1 MGVRTYGERRVTASN
16 WKFVVLLLGIFAC
29 AVTGWLAATD
39 QSIASDDLKYIKS
52 ITFAGHTVDPAH
64 SVRLQGWTIGFG
76 VRRPFAEYSEQ
87 GTTLRG
93 LSCASSK
100 IAKMKC
106 HLFMSMK
113 PLESFPHFC
122 ELSPDDHAP
131 GSWPMR
137 INCPNEIKF
146 YR

>member
-1 MGVRTYGERRVTASN
+1 LTASMC
-16 WKFVVLLLGIFAC
+16 KFVVLLLRIFAC
-29 AVTGWLAATD
+29 TLTGWLAATD
-39 QSIASDDLKYIKS
+39 QSIASDDLTYIKS
-52 ITFAGHTVDPAH
+52 ITFAGHTLDRAH

-76 VRRPFAEYSEQ
+76 ARRPFAEYSEQ
-87 GTTLRG
+87 GTRLRG

-137 INCPNEIKF
+137 IDCPNEIKF

>member
-1 MGVRTYGERRVTASN
+1 
-16 WKFVVLLLGIFAC
+16 
-29 AVTGWLAATD
+29 
-39 QSIASDDLKYIKS
+39 
-52 ITFAGHTVDPAH
+52 
-64 SVRLQGWTIGFG
+64 LQGWTIGFG
-76 VRRPFAEYSEQ
+76 ARRPFAEYSEQ
-87 GTTLRG
+87 GTRLRG

-137 INCPNEIKF
+137 IDCPNEIKF